1 MRELLKTPK
10 LPRLSLW
17 LDGRGSCAVFL
28 SNATPKLRIDADR
41 LQIALGQKGLDLA
54 GITRCADEAVP
65 PALQDLAECV
75 WDGGDPIEAV
85 LRLADESRQPR

>member
-10 LPRLSLW
+10 LPRLSVW

-41 LQIALGQKGLDLA
+41 LQVALSQKGLKLA
-54 GITRCADEAVP
+54 GITRCSSEAVP
-65 PALQDLAECV
+65 PSLRDLAECF
-75 WDGGDPIEAV
+75 WDGGDPIDAV
-85 LRLADESRQPR
+85 VRLAEESRPS